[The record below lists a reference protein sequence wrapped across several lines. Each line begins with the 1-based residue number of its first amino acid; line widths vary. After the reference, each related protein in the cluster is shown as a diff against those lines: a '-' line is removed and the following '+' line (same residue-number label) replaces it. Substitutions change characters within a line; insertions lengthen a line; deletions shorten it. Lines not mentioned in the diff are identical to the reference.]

1 MNQTLDYYDQ
11 NAQAFYDNTRDVDF
25 APVQQTFA
33 DRLSQGAKILDFG
46 CGSGRD
52 TVWFLGQ
59 GFDVDAID
67 GSAELC
73 RLASAAAGI
82 PVRQM
87 YFQDLDAVDAYDG
100 IWACAS
106 ILHVSKAELPLILQ
120 KMTQAL
126 KTNGLIYT
134 SFKYGDGEGVRNGRY
149 FSDFTEE
156 TAKALIRETKGLQIE
171 KMWTSSDRRPGR
183 EEEQWLNILLRKQ
196 I

>member
-156 TAKALIRETKGLQIE
+156 TAKALISKIEGLQIE

-183 EEEQWLNILLRKQ
+183 EDEQWLNILLRKQ

>member
-11 NAQAFYDNTRDVDF
+11 NAQAFYENTRDVDV
-25 APVQQTFA
+25 ASVQQLFA
-33 DRLSQGAKILDFG
+33 DRLPKGAKILDFG

-52 TVWFLGQ
+52 TIWFLSQ

-67 GSAELC
+67 GSEELC

-82 PVRQM
+82 PVKQM

-106 ILHVSKAELPLILQ
+106 ILHVSKAELPQILQ
-120 KMTQAL
+120 KMTRAL
-126 KTNGLIYT
+126 KANGLIYT

-156 TAKALIRETKGLQIE
+156 TAKVLISEIEGLQIE

-183 EEEQWLNILLRKQ
+183 ENEQWLNILLRKQ

>member
-11 NAQAFYDNTRDVDF
+11 NAKAFYENTIDVDF
-25 APVQQTFA
+25 ESVQQLFT
-33 DRLSQGAKILDFG
+33 DLLPQGAKILDFG

-52 TVWFLGQ
+52 TVYFLSQ
-59 GFDVDAID
+59 GYDVDATD

-73 RLASAAAGI
+73 RLASEAAGI

-87 YFQDLDAVDAYDG
+87 FFQELDAVNVYDG

-106 ILHVSKAELPLILQ
+106 ILHVPKKELPQIFL
-120 KMTQAL
+120 KMQQAL
-126 KTNGLIYT
+126 KKDGVIYT

-149 FSDFTEE
+149 FSDYTED
-156 TAKALIRETKGLQIE
+156 TARRMIGGIEGLQIE
-171 KMWTSSDRRPGR
+171 KMWLSSDRRPGR
-183 EEEQWLNILLRKQ
+183 EDEKWLNILLRKQ

>member
-1 MNQTLDYYDQ
+1 MDQTLSYYEN
-11 NAQAFYDNTRDVDF
+11 NAKEFYDNTIDVDF
-25 APVQQTFA
+25 QSVQRCFT
-33 DRLSQGAKILDFG
+33 DLLPGGAKILDFG

-52 TVWFLGQ
+52 TVWFLAQ

-73 RLASAAAGI
+73 RLASKAAGI

-87 YFQDLDAVDAYDG
+87 YFQDLNAVNEYDG

-106 ILHVSKAELPLILQ
+106 ILHVPKEELPRIIL
-120 KMTQAL
+120 KMRQAL
-126 KTNGLIYT
+126 KQDGVIYT

-149 FSDFTEE
+149 FSDFTED
-156 TAKALIRETKGLQIE
+156 TARRMIEEIEGLRIE
-171 KMWTSSDRRPGR
+171 KMWLSADRRPGR
-183 EEEQWLNILLRKQ
+183 EDEKWLNILLRKQ